1 MAEPVFELWLEF
13 EAGIQDEGNDPALY
27 SFDPENDFFNM
38 IITLGSGE
46 RYGLNVWT
54 YNYLQSARRQAEQSG
69 ENLKGAYLLTP
80 DLLVRRCDRG
90 ELEAIVREMIRTGQL
105 YEQWRMRSD
114 YDPPGA
120 IEDAEDPIFAAF
132 MRRMYNDPSI
142 TILIQPKGDAPGTA
156 EPDDQPI

>member
-1 MAEPVFELWLEF
+1 MAEPAFELWLEF
-13 EAGIQDEGNDPALY
+13 EAGIQDEGADPALY

-90 ELEAIVREMIRTGQL
+90 ELEGIVRDMIRTGQL
-105 YEQWRMRSD
+105 YDQWRMRSD
-114 YDPPGA
+114 YDLPSEIDPA
-120 IEDAEDPIFAAF
+120 QEEDPIFAAF
-132 MRRMYNDPSI
+132 MRRMHSDPSI
-142 TILIQPKGDAPGTA
+142 TVVIRPKDDAGAVDP
-156 EPDDQPI
+156 Q

>member
-13 EAGIQDEGNDPALY
+13 EAGIQDEGYDPALY

-54 YNYLQSARRQAEQSG
+54 YNYLQSARRQAEQGG

-80 DLLVRRCDRG
+80 DLLVKRCDRG

-105 YEQWRMRSD
+105 YDQWRMRSD
-114 YDPPGA
+114 YDLPSVSDGGQ
-120 IEDAEDPIFAAF
+120 EDDDPIFASF
-132 MRRMYNDPSI
+132 MRRMQN
-142 TILIQPKGDAPGTA
+142 APPTTSVSR
-156 EPDDQPI
+156 PDDAGTSDRH